1 MKRIICFF
9 MALTVF
15 CLSLAGCSQSDEQM
29 PDGKS
34 ASTDTI
40 LSADVN
46 SEITQD
52 GLEIISGVTD
62 RAPSVDADN
71 KESSVST
78 ESAAGTVT
86 NTSDTSATAKK
97 EEATSSTGTKPVNQ
111 ETNQGTLVHTHSL
124 QYHKQVA
131 ATCTGNGIKE
141 YWHCTG
147 CGKNF
152 SDNRGL
158 SELSSIT
165 ISAKGHTAG
174 NWITDKEPTETS
186 TGSRHIICT
195 ICGVTLQTEML
206 AKLPLSKLH
215 TTTYSINGVDFKM
228 ILVEAGTFT
237 MGSDNTNVAF
247 SESPAHKVTLTQD
260 YLMGETEVT
269 EAIWNAVMSN
279 GGGSN
284 THPKTSVTWNE
295 AHTFVDRLTEIA
307 REQGLISDD
316 MRFRLP
322 TEAQWEFAAKGGN
335 QSKGYLYAGSND
347 INEVA
352 VTLENSGSSPID
364 VKTKLPNELGLYDMS
379 GNAYEW
385 VDDYGGSYSAD
396 DQVDPQNTT
405 VSRQYVKRG
414 GSNYH
419 NFSSESYLFT
429 TTGRYFYSST
439 DCTIGLRICLY

>member
-1 MKRIICFF
+1 MKKLYVFLAVIFAITFS
-9 MALTVF
+9 LT
-15 CLSLAGCSQSDEQM
+15 GCKNQGGSSVNNGEYGVSYENTQSSIE
-29 PDGKS
+29 P
-34 ASTDTI
+34 
-40 LSADVN
+40 
-46 SEITQD
+46 
-52 GLEIISGVTD
+52 
-62 RAPSVDADN
+62 
-71 KESSVST
+71 ESS
-78 ESAAGTVT
+78 
-86 NTSDTSATAKK
+86 
-97 EEATSSTGTKPVNQ
+97 
-111 ETNQGTLVHTHSL
+111 
-124 QYHKQVA
+124 
-131 ATCTGNGIKE
+131 
-141 YWHCTG
+141 
-147 CGKNF
+147 
-152 SDNRGL
+152 
-158 SELSSIT
+158 SELVLEQDNSSEEGQGA
-165 ISAKGHTAG
+165 SSELKTA
-174 NWITDKEPTETS
+174 
-186 TGSRHIICT
+186 
-195 ICGVTLQTEML
+195 
-206 AKLPLSKLH
+206 
-215 TTTYSINGVDFKM
+215 TYTVNGVDFKM
-228 ILVEAGTFT
+228 ILVEAGTFV

-269 EAIWNAVMSN
+269 EALWNAVMGN

-284 THPKTSVTWNE
+284 TRPKTSVTWNE
-295 AHTFVDRLTEIA
+295 AHTFADRLTEIA
-307 REQGLISDD
+307 QEQGLISDG

-352 VTLENSGSSPID
+352 VTLENSGSSSPID

-385 VDDYGGSYSAD
+385 VDDYGGSYSAG

-439 DCTIGLRICLY
+439 DWTIGLRICLY